1 MVEIYMEKIQ
11 DLLVAPAKRGAPLQI
26 RETKGHVFVQGAKT
40 EPVTNYDQI
49 KAVIDRGDGNRTIGA
64 TQMNATSSR
73 SHTVVTLK
81 FEKVTK
87 AGGKEGI
94 LSATINIV
102 DLAGSEKQGQ
112 AQTSGDR
119 LAEGNAINK
128 SLSAL
133 GNVIEALADKCTG
146 KAKKGAVIP
155 YRDSALTR
163 MLQQALGGNSSTIM
177 ICAIRPGHLYYEE
190 TLNTL
195 KYADRAKKIKNTP
208 TINED
213 ADAKMIRELKEENER
228 LRKELAAGGGGG
240 GGGGGADPEEL
251 KRMKEEY
258 EANMAQIAAQSQSW
272 EQQLAAAKA
281 E

>member
-1 MVEIYMEKIQ
+1 MEKIQ
-11 DLLVAPAKRGAPLQI
+11 DLLVAPAKRGGPLQI

-40 EPVTNYDQI
+40 EAVSNYEQI

-87 AGGKEGI
+87 VGGKEGI

-177 ICAIRPGHLYYEE
+177 ICAIRPGNLYYEE

-213 ADAKMIRELKEENER
+213 ADAKMIRELKEENEK
-228 LRKELAAGGGGG
+228 LRK
-240 GGGGGADPEEL
+240 
-251 KRMKEEY
+251 
-258 EANMAQIAAQSQSW
+258 
-272 EQQLAAAKA
+272 
-281 E
+281 